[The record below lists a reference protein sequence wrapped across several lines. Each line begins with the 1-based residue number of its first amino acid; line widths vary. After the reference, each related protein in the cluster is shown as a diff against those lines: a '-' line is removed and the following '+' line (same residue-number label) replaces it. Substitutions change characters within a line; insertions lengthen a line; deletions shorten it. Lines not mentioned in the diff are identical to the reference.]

1 MIITSLL
8 SSSNFIITNKILIKA
23 VGINA
28 AILIGELCSEYNYW
42 EQKNELKYGEWFY
55 STREN
60 IEEQTGLS
68 EDQQRRAINKLIKM
82 GLIETKRMD
91 IPCKTYYKLNEANI
105 LDCYKNTQQK
115 LLEKSKNPVVEKPD
129 IKTSENDTT
138 KDEITQQQDIENLD
152 TNNNK
157 NNNKNKNNENHTHES
172 EKEEEKIEFAQK
184 VFMTEGE
191 HTDLLN
197 TYGEEMT
204 NQLIEQLSLYKQA
217 KGKSYDSDYAAIIYW
232 VTERLREIEKKDANY
247 KAFKNKTTSNNKK
260 FSFDQRD
267 YPPDFFESLYCNKK

>member
-8 SSSNFIITNKILIKA
+8 SSSNFIIKA

-42 EQKNELKYGEWFY
+42 EQRNELKYGEWFY

-60 IEEQTGLS
+60 IEDQTGLS

-91 IPCKTYYKLNEANI
+91 IPCKTYYKLNENNI

-115 LLEKSKNPVVEKPD
+115 LLEKSKSPVVEKPD

-138 KDEITQQQDIENLD
+138 KDEITQQQDIEILD

-157 NNNKNKNNENHTHES
+157 NKNNKNHTHES
-172 EKEEEKIEFAQK
+172 EILEEKIEYAQK
-184 VFMTEGE
+184 VFMTERE

-204 NQLIEQLSLYKQA
+204 HQLIEQLSLYKQA
-217 KGKSYDSDYAAIIYW
+217 KGKSYDNDYAAILYW

-247 KAFKNKTTSNNKK
+247 EAFKNKTTSNIKK
-260 FSFDQRD
+260 FSFDQRE
-267 YPPDFFESLYCNKK
+267 YPPDFFDSLYCNK